1 MKHTIFMTNI
11 KYSWYAKILCIIILE
26 KKQRFAYKK
35 ENEFFGYQTVLKPIK
50 LSLYMRTKE
59 SAKFNVL

>member
-1 MKHTIFMTNI
+1 MTNN
-11 KYSWYAKILCIIILE
+11 KYSRYAKIFVMHNNSRE
-26 KKQRFAYKK
+26 KQRFAYKK